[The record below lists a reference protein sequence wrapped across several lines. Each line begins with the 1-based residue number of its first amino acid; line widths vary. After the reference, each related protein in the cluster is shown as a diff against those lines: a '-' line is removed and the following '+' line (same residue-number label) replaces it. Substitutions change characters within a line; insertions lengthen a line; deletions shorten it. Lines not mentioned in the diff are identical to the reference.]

1 MPVSDALFV
10 YYFCLYIVRPSG
22 GERILI
28 EKILNQSVQ
37 SEQANRSIPERA
49 SEASRRQRAGTEF
62 IGGYGATTGDSDLRF
77 IEGQLPEH
85 EGRVESD
92 KPPAQQLELALQ
104 NLETTLN
111 QRGQEMDDV
120 FQLTLYLT
128 DMDAYESVNE
138 TYERYFE
145 DTYPARTTV
154 GACELLG
161 GAAVTVNAVAALE

>member
-1 MPVSDALFV
+1 MSDTLFV
-10 YYFCLYIVRPSG
+10 YYFCLYIVRPSAD
-22 GERILI
+22 ERILL
-28 EKILNQSVQ
+28 ERMLKQSVQ

-49 SEASRRQRAGTEF
+49 SEASRKPYDGTESM
-62 IGGYGATTGDSDLRF
+62 GGYGTKIDDSSFRF

-85 EGRVESD
+85 EGRIESD
-92 KPPAQQLELALQ
+92 ESPAQQLELALQ
-104 NLETTLN
+104 NLETKLN

-120 FQLTLYLT
+120 LQLTLYLT

-161 GAAVTVNAVAALE
+161 GAAVTVDAVAALE

>member
-1 MPVSDALFV
+1 M
-10 YYFCLYIVRPSG
+10 
-22 GERILI
+22 
-28 EKILNQSVQ
+28 Q
-37 SEQANRSIPERA
+37 SEQVSKSIPDRA
-49 SEASRRQRAGTEF
+49 SEGSRRQRDGTEF
-62 IGGYGATTGDSDLRF
+62 IGGYGRKTGDSDLRF

-85 EGRVESD
+85 GGRVESD
-92 KPPAQQLELALQ
+92 ESPAQQLELALQ

-111 QRGQEMDDV
+111 QRGQRMDDV
-120 FQLTLYLT
+120 LQLTLYLA

-161 GAAVTVNAVAALE
+161 GAAVTVDAVAALE

>member
-1 MPVSDALFV
+1 M
-10 YYFCLYIVRPSG
+10 
-22 GERILI
+22 
-28 EKILNQSVQ
+28 Q
-37 SEQANRSIPERA
+37 SEQANRSIPDRA

-62 IGGYGATTGDSDLRF
+62 IGGYGMKTGDSDLRF

-92 KPPAQQLELALQ
+92 KSPAQQLELALQ
-104 NLETTLN
+104 NLEAKLN
-111 QRGQEMDDV
+111 QRGQGMDDV

-161 GAAVTVNAVAALE
+161 GAAVTVDAVAALE